1 MQKCFDRDSDSEH
14 RESAGS
20 LPSVSLDTRGA
31 VMLQLSLAAI
41 NWISSANSNDSE
53 GEGEGECSRRE
64 CPDHHSLSLSQL
76 LPPAA
81 LALHCTD
88 CTVILHLSRCPA
100 C

>member
-64 CPDHHSLSLSQL
+64 CPDHHSLSLS
-76 LPPAA
+76 LPAPVTCSIGP
-81 LALHCTD
+81 ALH
-88 CTVILHLSRCPA
+88 
-100 C
+100 